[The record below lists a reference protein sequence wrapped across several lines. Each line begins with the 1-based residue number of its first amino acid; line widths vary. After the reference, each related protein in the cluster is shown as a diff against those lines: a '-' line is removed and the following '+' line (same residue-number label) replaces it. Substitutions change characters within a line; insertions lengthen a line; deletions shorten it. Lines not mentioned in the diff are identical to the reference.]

1 MDVSCYG
8 DIDNLRYIYCCKNDN
23 MELWEIRE
31 LGWKLYCSFLYNYC
45 NYYIS
50 FCKENDIYNEKN
62 KILPE
67 KVTKIIQYAST
78 TMFGIYLFENILEAL
93 TNPLFNLLDRF
104 IPRIFTCN
112 IWIIVT
118 MLMGSIIVGLLK
130 KIPGLKKLL

>member
-1 MDVSCYG
+1 
-8 DIDNLRYIYCCKNDN
+8 
-23 MELWEIRE
+23 
-31 LGWKLYCSFLYNYC
+31 
-45 NYYIS
+45 
-50 FCKENDIYNEKN
+50 
-62 KILPE
+62 
-67 KVTKIIQYAST
+67 
-78 TMFGIYLFENILEAL
+78 MFGIYLFENILEAL